1 MVPVAPPRT
10 RPSCLARCASILRAA
25 NSRIRRSGPD
35 MAAALTPGIFHPSG
49 VYTAGVARELSTAAD
64 GMASEVCERLKTFGP
79 RDRIQT
85 DRKRRALRHAVRLI
99 CEVLNI
105 SSILCLFSLCESA
118 EGVDERPHENRLVQ
132 DYQPDV
138 FVSCGWPGHPSP
150 FPSLWAAFVA
160 MAMEDERK
168 R

>member
-1 MVPVAPPRT
+1 MVPDAPPRT

-49 VYTAGVARELSTAAD
+49 VYTAGVARALSTGAD

-118 EGVDERPHENRLVQ
+118 EGVDERPHENRLVGLSARCLRLLWMART
-132 DYQPDV
+132 PLS
-138 FVSCGWPGHPSP
+138 VSFSLGCICCHGHGG
-150 FPSLWAAFVA
+150 
-160 MAMEDERK
+160 RT
-168 R
+168 